1 MSARSRSAPPLAG
14 RARLLL
20 LLLAAVALLA
30 APRPARAAD
39 GIDLTT
45 ATVAQLHG
53 ALADGR
59 ISCRALIAGELAR
72 IDAYDHRGPALNA
85 VITVNPD
92 ALATAAALDAERA
105 SGAALRPAHCLPVL
119 LKDNIETGG
128 LRTTYGS
135 GLFADFVPA
144 ADAPLVARL
153 KTAGAVVLAKSN
165 LDEFAAAVYGVSHMA
180 GAMRNPYGLGRTTGG
195 SSGGPAAGVAAGY
208 APLAIGTDTGGSLR
222 IPAAFDS
229 VVTIRPSTGLVSR
242 AGMSPRALT
251 QDTPGPLART
261 VADAAAGLDLIA
273 GSDPADPATAAA
285 DGARPADGYAAH
297 ATPRRLDGV
306 RLGII
311 RQGIPLWG
319 DLTPELSTLEQQAV
333 ADLEAAGATVIDVP
347 QAFVDRLDTGFGC
360 GDCLLD
366 SGVIGDE
373 SRRDLDAYLGGLAP
387 RPPVTTLRA
396 LLASRALTMHSEES
410 FAREVDVDV
419 TRAPASTGYAER
431 LARQD
436 DLRAATVAELETLD
450 LDAFVYPSANQTP
463 DPIGDEQD
471 GVFTRWSEQTGFPA
485 IGVPMGYGSVAGLP
499 ASIEFLG
506 RRFGEAELIEIAAG
520 YEAASRRRLP
530 PASAPAT
537 VVPFAQEP
545 TPPSEPPTP
554 APPTAPPVVPPG
566 RPAPPASRA
575 TPLRLVVRG
584 AAIGDDG
591 RRTTVRVTL
600 SRRARLWVAV
610 RSGRRTVATSAAASV
625 GSGRR
630 TVVLRLRRKVAPGA
644 YTLTVSAAAG
654 AAPPGTRCGCA
665 CGAERS
671 PVRRSCSAGRAT
683 MLAPGRA
690 VRREPRGSNEE
701 QGCRAERSRRST
713 ISPTACMSG

>member
-1 MSARSRSAPPLAG
+1 MSARSRPAPPLPG

-20 LLLAAVALLA
+20 LLLAVAVLLLT
-30 APRPARAAD
+30 PRPTRAAD
-39 GIDLTT
+39 GLDLTT
-45 ATVAQLHG
+45 TTVAELQG
-53 ALADGR
+53 ALRDGKV
-59 ISCRALIAGELAR
+59 SCRALVEGELAR
-72 IDAYDHRGPALNA
+72 IDAYDHRGPSLNA

-92 ALATAAALDAERA
+92 ALAAASALDAERA

-119 LKDNIETGG
+119 LKDNIQTGG

-153 KTAGAVVLAKSN
+153 KAAGAIVLAKSN
-165 LDEFAAAVYGVSHMA
+165 LDEFAAAVYGVSHVA

-222 IPAAFDS
+222 IPSAFNS

-242 AGMSPRALT
+242 GGMSPRALT

-273 GSDPADPATAAA
+273 GSDPADPATAEA
-285 DGARPADGYAAH
+285 DAARPADGYAAH

-311 RQGIPLWG
+311 RQGVPLWG
-319 DLTPELSTLEQQAV
+319 DLTPELGALEEQAV
-333 ADLEAAGATVIDVP
+333 ADLEAAGATVVDVP
-347 QAFVDRLDTGFGC
+347 QAFVDDLDTGFGC

-373 SRRDLDAYLGGLAP
+373 SRRDLDAYLGALQP

-410 FAREVDVDV
+410 FAREVGVDLND
-419 TRAPASTGYAER
+419 PATADGHAER
-431 LARQD
+431 LARQA
-436 DLRAATVAELETLD
+436 DLRAATVAQLESLD
-450 LDAFVYPSANQTP
+450 VDAFVYPSANQTP

-506 RRFGEAELIEIAAG
+506 RRFGEARLIEIAAG
-520 YEAASRRRLP
+520 YEAASRRRVA

-537 VVPFAQEP
+537 FVPFAQAPPTEPAPGPP
-545 TPPSEPPTP
+545 TPPADPP
-554 APPTAPPVVPPG
+554 AAPPG
-566 RPAPPASRA
+566 RSRPPASRTA
-575 TPLRLVVRG
+575 PRLRLDLRG
-584 AAIGDDG
+584 A
-591 RRTTVRVTL
+591 TV
-600 SRRARLWVAV
+600 SGRRARVRLTLTRRARVWVSL
-610 RSGRRTVATSAAASV
+610 RSGRRTVATSPARTVA
-625 GSGRR
+625 SGRR
-630 TVVLRLRRKVAPGA
+630 SITVRLRRGVAPGA

-654 AAPPGTRCGCA
+654 GRTARDAVRL
-665 CGAERS
+665 R
-671 PVRRSCSAGRAT
+671 VRR
-683 MLAPGRA
+683 
-690 VRREPRGSNEE
+690 
-701 QGCRAERSRRST
+701 
-713 ISPTACMSG
+713 